1 MSSIAR
7 PTRREEIM
15 QMAVIAL
22 LTAFAS
28 EIKVIPFNGELFRF
42 GLGSIAFF
50 LYVLIR
56 PPRLLIQT
64 GILTGVVVVLLRVSG
79 DGLFGDLV
87 FAESMREHLPAFA
100 FYVIYATGLHLLN
113 VKSQQTTPLLV
124 GALAAFIELTG
135 NTTEHLIRSVWVA
148 HYEFGVQ
155 EWSLLIGVAII
166 RNYFA
171 IGLYSAVIVNEQKKR
186 IQEMMELSSGLYT
199 ETLYIEK
206 SMKHIEQVTLASHDL
221 YRKLKSDGLLEY
233 SRQALSIAQEIHEV
247 KKDAQRV
254 LTGLT
259 KLNRPDSRNMY
270 RLSELLG
277 FVVTA
282 NETYAEYL
290 HKQVSFH
297 VDVSMDMETES
308 ATALLALINNVVAN
322 AVEAL
327 LSEGRIDISTDG
339 EDGRLIILVRDTGKG
354 IPEDLLPII
363 FEPGFTTKYNEQG
376 VAATG
381 IGLSH
386 VKDIVKSLEGTMEVR
401 SNGQGTVF
409 TIALPCKNIQ
419 KRVE

>member
-1 MSSIAR
+1 MSSNAR
-7 PTRREEIM
+7 PTRQKELI
-15 QMAVIAL
+15 QMVVIAL

-56 PPRLLIQT
+56 PPRSLIQT
-64 GILTGVVVVLLRVSG
+64 GIMTGVVVVLLRVAG
-79 DGLFGDLV
+79 DRAFGHMEFV
-87 FAESMREHLPAFA
+87 ESIREHLPAFA
-100 FYVIYATGLHLLN
+100 FYMIYATGLHFLKT
-113 VKSQQTTPLLV
+113 KSHQTNLLLV
-124 GALAAFIELTG
+124 GALAAFVELTG
-135 NTTEHLIRSVWVA
+135 NTVEHFIRSVWVA
-148 HYEFGVQ
+148 HYEFGMR
-155 EWSLLIGVAII
+155 EWLLLIGVAII

-171 IGLYSAVIVNEQKKR
+171 IGLYSAVIVNEQKRR

-221 YRKLKSDGLLEY
+221 YRTLKAEGLLVY

-259 KLNRPDSRNMY
+259 KLNRPDSRNIY
-270 RLSELLG
+270 RLSELLR
-277 FVVTA
+277 FVVNA

-290 HKQVSFH
+290 HKEVSFH
-297 VDVSMDMETES
+297 TDATFDMESES

-327 LSEGRIDISTDG
+327 PAEGRIDISADNVDG
-339 EDGRLIILVRDTGKG
+339 KLIVQVRDTGNG
-354 IPEDLLPII
+354 IPDDLLPII

-386 VKDIVKSLEGTMEVR
+386 VKDIVHSLEGTMEVR

>member
-1 MSSIAR
+1 MRNHAQ
-7 PTRREEIM
+7 PTRRKEIM
-15 QMAVIAL
+15 QMVVIAF

-50 LYVLIR
+50 LYILIR
-56 PPRLLIQT
+56 PPRSLIQT
-64 GILTGVVVVLLRVSG
+64 GIMTGVVVVLLRVAG
-79 DGLFGDLV
+79 DGMSGHLEL
-87 FAESMREHLPAFA
+87 AESVREHLPAFA
-100 FYVIYATGLHLLN
+100 FYFIYAAGLHLAIF
-113 VKSQQTTPLLV
+113 KFPQTSPLRL
-124 GALAAFIELTG
+124 GAWAAFVELTG
-135 NTTEHLIRSVWVA
+135 NTAEHLIRSIWVA
-148 HYEFGVQ
+148 HYSFGMG
-155 EWSLLIGVAII
+155 EWLLLIGVAII

-171 IGLYSAVIVNEQKKR
+171 IGLYSALIVNEQKKR
-186 IQEMMELSSGLYT
+186 IQEMMEVSSGLYT

-221 YRKLKSDGLLEY
+221 YQKLKTDGLVDY

-254 LTGLT
+254 LTGLA
-259 KLNRPDSRNMY
+259 KLNRPDSRNTY
-270 RLSELLG
+270 RLSELLR

-282 NETYAEYL
+282 NGTYAEYL
-290 HKQVSFH
+290 GKQVSFQ
-297 VDVSMDMETES
+297 VDSVIDMETDS
-308 ATALLALINNVVAN
+308 ATALLALINNLVAN

-327 LSEGRIDISTDG
+327 PSEGQVIIASEIDEG
-339 EDGRLIILVRDTGKG
+339 QLIIRVQDTGKG
-354 IPEDLLPII
+354 IPEELLPII

-386 VKDIVKSLEGTMEVR
+386 AKDIIKSLEGTIEVR
-401 SNGQGTVF
+401 SNGQGTIF